1 MIALSL
7 NTYFGFGHGSY
18 SVDTH
23 VKSCL
28 SVICGKTKLQI
39 NMINGILPHTCIRAK
54 FVKVTKLRNLT
65 CDEVVGM

>member
-7 NTYFGFGHGSY
+7 NTYFGLGHGSY

-23 VKSCL
+23 LNSCF
-28 SVICGKTKLQI
+28 SVLCGKTKLQM
-39 NMINGILPHTCIRAK
+39 NTINGILPHIRAK
-54 FVKVTKLRNLT
+54 FGKVTKLRYLA